1 MSVKEPNKVLK
12 CETLKG
18 DHIAIVGSNRRLL
31 IFPTS
36 QLPLLKKGKGVRL
49 QKYTTGIVSDITSF
63 NMDEGLLWI
72 DSSGRSFNKKA
83 DDLEDWIGNRAN
95 TGKMAPRGF
104 PKNNKFK

>member
-1 MSVKEPNKVLK
+1 
-12 CETLKG
+12 
-18 DHIAIVGSNRRLL
+18 
-31 IFPTS
+31 
-36 QLPLLKKGKGVRL
+36 
-49 QKYTTGIVSDITSF
+49 
-63 NMDEGLLWI
+63 MDEGLLWI